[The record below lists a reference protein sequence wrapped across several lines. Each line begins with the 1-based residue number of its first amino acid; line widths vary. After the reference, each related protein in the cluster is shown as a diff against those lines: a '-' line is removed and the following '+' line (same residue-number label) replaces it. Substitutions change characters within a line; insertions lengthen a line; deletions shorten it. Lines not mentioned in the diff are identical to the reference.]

1 MTRPLHRFMCAGVL
15 LLAPVGLWAQDTTAF
30 VDVNVVSMDRPGVL
44 PHRVVIVAG
53 SAIVAVASRDS
64 IAVPKTARR
73 IEGNGDRYLLPGLI
87 DSHVHLEIDE
97 RRWLPVFLGSGV
109 TTVINLRGEGRHL
122 TLRDDVAA
130 GRVIG
135 PSIFTAGRYANMPLI
150 TTPDE
155 AAAEVQSQRAAGYD
169 LIKIHGN
176 LTGPAFARLADE
188 SRRAGI
194 PLVGHA
200 PRNLAFDS
208 VIANRQTMV
217 AHVEELLYT
226 HYRRAGDSAGTGALG
241 ERMRAAGVWLTPNL
255 VAYSLIALQVGRPEV
270 IDSLLRL
277 PESRMLDSA
286 MRQLWRSGMYTNR
299 PLSDAPSYERNR
311 AFLFEV
317 TAGLHAAGVRM
328 LAGTD
333 TPLPGIYPGKSLL
346 DELDLLVTA
355 GLSRFEALAT
365 ATRNAGEFLGTQVRK
380 DVRVGTVSAGSRA
393 DLILVARNPLDDLAA
408 LRKPLG
414 VMTLGRWYSADDISR
429 LLAATVR

>member
-1 MTRPLHRFMCAGVL
+1 MKRRLSRSISVVL
-15 LLAPVGLWAQDTTAF
+15 SFLPVVVSAQDTTAF
-30 VDVNVVSMDRPGVL
+30 VDVNVIPMDRPVVL
-44 PHRVVIVAG
+44 THRVVLVARG
-53 SAIVAVASRDS
+53 VILSVASRDS
-64 IAVPKTARR
+64 IVIPRTARR
-73 IEGNGDRYLLPGLI
+73 VEGNGSSYLLPGLV

-97 RRWLPVFLGSGV
+97 RRWLPVFLASGV
-109 TTVINLRGEGRHL
+109 TTIINLRGEARHL
-122 TLRDDVAA
+122 ALRDDVAA

-135 PSIFTAGRYANMPLI
+135 PSILTAGRYANMPLI

-155 AAAEVQSQRAAGYD
+155 AAAEARSQRADGYD

-188 SRRAGI
+188 ARQQGI

-208 VIANRQTMV
+208 VIVNRQTMV

-226 HYRRAGDSAGTGALG
+226 HYRRAGDTSGTGALG
-241 ERMRAAGVWLTPNL
+241 SRMRAAGIWLTPNL
-255 VAYSLIALQVGRPEV
+255 VAFSLIARQIGRPET

-277 PESRMLDSA
+277 PESRLLDSA
-286 MRQLWRSGMYTNR
+286 MRQLWRGGMYTNR
-299 PLSDAPSYERNR
+299 PLADAPAYERNR
-311 AFLFEV
+311 AFLVDV

-346 DELDLLVTA
+346 DELDLLVGA
-355 GLSRFEALAT
+355 GLSRFEALTT
-365 ATRNAGEFLGTQVRK
+365 ATRNAGEFIGTQVRK
-380 DVRVGTVSAGSRA
+380 NILVGTVSRGARA
-393 DLILVARNPLDDLAA
+393 DLVLVAGNPLDDLAT

-414 VMTLGRWYSADDISR
+414 VMAAGRWYSASELNR
-429 LLAATVR
+429 LLESIAR

>member
-1 MTRPLHRFMCAGVL
+1 MKTTWMRWACATALSIGPFAL
-15 LLAPVGLWAQDTTAF
+15 SAQDTTAF
-30 VDVNVVSMDRPGVL
+30 VDVNVIPMDRQAVL
-44 PHRVVIVAG
+44 PHRVVLVARG
-53 SAIVAVASRDS
+53 AVVAVASQDS
-64 IAVPKTARR
+64 IVVPRSARR
-73 IEGNGDRYLLPGLI
+73 IEGNGTSYLLPGLV

-97 RRWLPVFLGSGV
+97 RRWLPVFLASGV
-109 TTVINLRGEGRHL
+109 TTVINLRGEARHL

-130 GRVIG
+130 GRVVG
-135 PSIFTAGRYANMPLI
+135 PSILTAGRYANMPLI
-150 TTPDE
+150 TTPEE

-188 SRRAGI
+188 SRRVGI

-226 HYRRAGDSAGTGALG
+226 HYRRAGDTAGTGALG
-241 ERMRAAGVWLTPNL
+241 ARMRTAGVWLTPNL
-255 VAYSLIALQVGRPEV
+255 VAYSLIARQIGRPEV

-286 MRQLWRSGMYTNR
+286 MRQLWRGGMYTNR
-299 PLSDAPSYERNR
+299 PLPDAPAYERNR
-311 AFLFEV
+311 VFLFDV

-346 DELDLLVTA
+346 DELDLLVVA

-365 ATRNAGEFLGTQVRK
+365 ATRNAGEFIGTQVRK
-380 DVRVGTVSAGSRA
+380 DVRVGTVSAGARA
-393 DLILVARNPLDDLAA
+393 DLVLLAGNPLDDFGT

-414 VMTLGRWYSADDISR
+414 VMAAGRWYSSDDLNR
-429 LLAATVR
+429 LLAALVR